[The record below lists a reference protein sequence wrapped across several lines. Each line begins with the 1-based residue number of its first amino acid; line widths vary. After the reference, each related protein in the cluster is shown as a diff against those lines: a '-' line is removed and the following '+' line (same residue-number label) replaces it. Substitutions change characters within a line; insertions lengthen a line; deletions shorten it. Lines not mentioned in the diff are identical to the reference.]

1 MNVLV
6 AISKGMWV
14 VKLCYSKILQ
24 FLTGG
29 ANCKIT
35 QVDLS
40 SGHKAVVC
48 GYVIGSTPKVTS
60 GQSNLT

>member
-6 AISKGMWV
+6 AISKGMRV
-14 VKLCYSKILQ
+14 VKLCCSKILQ

-29 ANCKIT
+29 AMCKIT

-40 SGHKAVVC
+40 SGHEAVVSVVLLL
-48 GYVIGSTPKVTS
+48 GKH
-60 GQSNLT
+60 QK